1 MTDLFNECE
10 DSKVASY
17 ADHTTP
23 YSCGTDMTSV
33 ALELQASATKLFRWF
48 KNNHLKANPRKSHI
62 LLSTNKPKIVSIDR
76 IPLAASSHEKSL
88 GITIDSE
95 LKFENHIA

>member
-1 MTDLFNECE
+1 MTDLFYECK
-10 DSKVASY
+10 DSNVASY

-33 ALELQASATKLFRWF
+33 ALELQASASELFRWF
-48 KNNHLKANPRKSHI
+48 KNNHLKANPYI

-88 GITIDSE
+88 GITIYSE